1 MLNSGTKKVF
11 ENLPEHKKVKVVAT
25 AHLFDN
31 WEGESLK
38 MLIESEKVWS
48 KKTTAKK
55 NSKAPDMCGDSA
67 YGDPDMNLKI
77 EKEIK
82 HTGNNLV
89 LEFDTNMK
97 NKDPCKASYAID
109 DIMIYYQ

>member
-1 MLNSGTKKVF
+1 MYYQRLKAFKINH
-11 ENLPEHKKVKVVAT
+11 LP
-25 AHLFDN
+25 L
-31 WEGESLK
+31 SL
-38 MLIESEKVWS
+38 
-48 KKTTAKK
+48 
-55 NSKAPDMCGDSA
+55 
-67 YGDPDMNLKI
+67 YRKI

-109 DIMIYYQ
+109 DIMIYYQWAHLCVWNEFICDVLYTPMCNKGTTIIKSFFH

>member
-38 MLIESEKVWS
+38 MLIESEKGKKIVISKHVYKSIHFSFSITLFILVWS

-67 YGDPDMNLKI
+67 YGDPDMNL
-77 EKEIK
+77 
-82 HTGNNLV
+82 
-89 LEFDTNMK
+89 
-97 NKDPCKASYAID
+97 
-109 DIMIYYQ
+109 